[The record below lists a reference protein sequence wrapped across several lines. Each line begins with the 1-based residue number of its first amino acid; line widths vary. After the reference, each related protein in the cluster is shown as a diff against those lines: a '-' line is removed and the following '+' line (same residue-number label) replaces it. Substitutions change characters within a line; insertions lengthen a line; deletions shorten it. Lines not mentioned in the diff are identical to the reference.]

1 MAYMYESQPIAIFD
15 ITRAAAEHSDHIY
28 TMAEKLKN
36 AWHQSTKYE
45 PVMKLFKPPN
55 VIVFANMCPQHDKWT
70 AGRVEQI
77 DMEGEKKG

>member
-36 AWHQSTKYE
+36 AWHKSTKYE
-45 PVMKLFKPPN
+45 YVMKLF
-55 VIVFANMCPQHDKWT
+55 
-70 AGRVEQI
+70 
-77 DMEGEKKG
+77 